1 MGAIDAVASA
11 APARLFVG
19 RDEQLSDLH
28 GALRRAA
35 AGRPGLLLVA
45 GEAGVGKSG

>member
-1 MGAIDAVASA
+1 MSAMDAVARA

-19 RDEQLSDLH
+19 RDEQLSGLH

-35 AGRPGLLLVA
+35 ASRPGMLLVA